1 MTAPIVSLRHLKP
14 IASPECAGPSEYC
27 FPPNLV
33 HERMVPDIRIP
44 EADTAFLKIIAVRL
58 PEFSIWSRLSG
69 TIAVYCKPS
78 APVRQNSFRNSIVG
92 NEFRE
97 QAISLPCLFMFRIT
111 HSRLD
116 RVCNET
122 DSLIEHCHPAQTSSD
137 LEWGDCSF
145 KASRCTDRGMCPMI
159 GVKGGKPACGTA
171 ASHPQHIAEAASR
184 SPQSSFRTPQLQKNL
199 IKQTGY

>member
-1 MTAPIVSLRHLKP
+1 MTAPIVSLRHLKH
-14 IASPECAGPSEYC
+14 IASPECAGPSEYS

-33 HERMVPDIRIP
+33 HERMVPDNRIP
-44 EADTAFLKIIAVRL
+44 EADTGLLKIMAVRL

-97 QAISLPCLFMFRIT
+97 HAISLPCLFMFRIT
-111 HSRLD
+111 HSGLD
-116 RVCNET
+116 RVSNET
-122 DSLIEHCHPAQTSSD
+122 DNLIEHCHPAQTSSD

-145 KASRCTDRGMCPMI
+145 KASRCTDRGICPMI
-159 GVKGGKPACGTA
+159 GVKGG
-171 ASHPQHIAEAASR
+171 
-184 SPQSSFRTPQLQKNL
+184 
-199 IKQTGY
+199 